1 MALPTDILQPDDF
14 RDNNLEPFVRVG
26 RVDYRS
32 IGDEYYEILV
42 RDLVYP
48 DGYEEADLADPVPM
62 KVRWVLRAKVAYEIC
77 KDSMTKNLVSTLDG
91 QTLSKS
97 EWELKMK
104 EYEDLLKEL
113 LAGLDSEAFVDEPK
127 GESSTLTHTF
137 LRR

>member
-1 MALPTDILQPDDF
+1 MALPTDILQPEDF
-14 RDNNLEPFVRVG
+14 RDNDLEKFVESGNTV
-26 RVDYRS
+26 YRS

-48 DGYEEADLADPVPM
+48 EGYTEADLTVPVPM

-91 QTLSKS
+91 QTLAKS

-104 EYEDLLKEL
+104 EYKDLLDEL
-113 LAGLDSEAFVDEPK
+113 LGSLDVESFVNEPK
-127 GESSTLTHTF
+127 GDSATLTRTF
-137 LRR
+137 SRQ

>member
-1 MALPTDILQPDDF
+1 MPLPTDILQPEDF
-14 RDNNLEPFVRVG
+14 RDNDLKPFVEASRT
-26 RVDYRS
+26 DYRS

-48 DGYEEADLADPVPM
+48 KDYVEDDLTDPVPM
-62 KVRWVLRAKVAYEIC
+62 KVRWVLRAKVGYEIC

-97 EWELKMK
+97 QWELKMD
-104 EYEDLLKEL
+104 EYEQILKDLLS
-113 LAGLDSEAFVDEPK
+113 GLDAEAFVDEPK
-127 GESSTLTHTF
+127 GESATLTHTF

>member
-1 MALPTDILQPDDF
+1 MALPTDILQPEDF
-14 RDNNLEPFVRVG
+14 RDNDLQKFVESSNTI
-26 RVDYRS
+26 YRA

-48 DGYEEADLADPVPM
+48 EGYTEDDLTVPVPM

-91 QTLSKS
+91 QTLAKS

-104 EYEDLLKEL
+104 EYERLLNEL
-113 LAGLDSEAFVDEPK
+113 LGSLDVEAFVDEPK
-127 GESSTLTHTF
+127 GESATLTRTF
-137 LRR
+137 LRQ